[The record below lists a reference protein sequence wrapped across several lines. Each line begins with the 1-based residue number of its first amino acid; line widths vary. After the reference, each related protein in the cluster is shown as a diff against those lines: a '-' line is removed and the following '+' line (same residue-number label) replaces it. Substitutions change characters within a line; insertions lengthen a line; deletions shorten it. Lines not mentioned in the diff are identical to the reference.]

1 MCKGIEVAKDSKK
14 SLKSNSAWI
23 PAPPK
28 RSSAMPSL
36 LSEVLMGA
44 QGVFARQ
51 AGVAMSHER
60 WKEIVGERVAQRT
73 RVGKIY
79 QRVLLVKVASSAWC
93 QELSFLKPD
102 LLRKLRLADFQVD
115 DLRFK
120 VNEMDDALTAGKKQ
134 QVRRVS
140 VDEERKK
147 FELSPDLEARLA
159 TVEDPNLRAAIAEA
173 AKRSLSGIPAQAAFR
188 RYKK

>member
-1 MCKGIEVAKDSKK
+1 
-14 SLKSNSAWI
+14 
-23 PAPPK
+23 
-28 RSSAMPSL
+28 MPSL

-60 WKEIVGERVAQRT
+60 WKEIVGDRVAQRT

-79 QRVLLVKVASSAWC
+79 KRVLLVKVASSAWC

-115 DLRFK
+115 DLRFR
-120 VNEMDDALTAGKKQ
+120 VNEMDDALTAGKKAK
-134 QVRRVS
+134 VRRFIS
-140 VDEERKK
+140 DSEQKK
-147 FELSPDLEARLA
+147 VELSPELEARLA
-159 TVEDPNLRAAIAEA
+159 SVEDPNLRAAIAEA
-173 AKRSLSGIPAQAAFR
+173 AKRSLGGIPAQPAFR